1 MPLERSSDVDDVKRS
16 AFIAC
21 SSVQLGLVAMSAS
34 LNAALDIRPRP
45 SGRGLGMLRGGNGG
59 GLAAIDR
66 HAELGYVIFDNFE
79 FYKVTVFLLI
89 ETVDVFE
96 HIGERCD
103 FFVIELRECF
113 VDR

>member
-45 SGRGLGMLRGGNGG
+45 RGAGAVCY
-59 GLAAIDR
+59 AA
-66 HAELGYVIFDNFE
+66 G
-79 FYKVTVFLLI
+79 TVGDSLQSI
-89 ETVDVFE
+89 VMPSWSM
-96 HIGERCD
+96 
-103 FFVIELRECF
+103 
-113 VDR
+113 